1 MATPENKVKNQVK
14 KILQSFKPALYAHW
28 PVQTGY
34 GAACL
39 DCHGCCSGRYFAV
52 ETKAPGKKLTKR
64 QEITRDD
71 ILEAGGR
78 VFVVGERETDDEW
91 KYSGA
96 RELHEWLASELK
108 S

>member
-1 MATPENKVKNQVK
+1 MATPEGRVKNRVK
-14 KILQSFKPALYAHW
+14 QILRFFGPKLYAHW

-39 DCHGCCSGRYFAV
+39 DCHACYLGFYFAI

-64 QEITRDD
+64 QEITRDE

-78 VFVVGERETDDEW
+78 VFVIGERETHDTW

-96 RELHEWLASELK
+96 QRLHEWLLRRSK